1 MNAGI
6 DKVVFNYIQ
15 YVLLDINL
23 AFILVYFLCFIQLKF
38 YFELSQN
45 KCLFWLYFIFQRHGH
60 PQKLNLGRKLA
71 HYSLWFT
78 IVCGGKPVFV
88 PDWILCKNGKLNRW
102 TSLQGLFSLYFSY
115 LPGTLLKSLAHPER
129 TLYILSLHTR
139 CWWICIRPEI
149 QKQTGQLRLP
159 ALACSRNQKDSC
171 LKDSQGLFNKS
182 VSLMCSPQVIFQTLM
197 KENTIKHGHHSF
209 QGDQSLFWALCC
221 LVLKSQSKLFPF
233 TVSGQTHT

>member
-23 AFILVYFLCFIQLKF
+23 AFIQVYFLYFIQLKF

-102 TSLQGLFSLYFSY
+102 ILLQGLFF
-115 LPGTLLKSLAHPER
+115 
-129 TLYILSLHTR
+129 
-139 CWWICIRPEI
+139 
-149 QKQTGQLRLP
+149 
-159 ALACSRNQKDSC
+159 
-171 LKDSQGLFNKS
+171 
-182 VSLMCSPQVIFQTLM
+182 
-197 KENTIKHGHHSF
+197 
-209 QGDQSLFWALCC
+209 SLFFLFTRNPTEVPCSSWKDIIHPIPPCKVLMDMYPTRNTEANWSAQITSSSLFQKSEGFLFEGQSRAL
-221 LVLKSQSKLFPF
+221 
-233 TVSGQTHT
+233 

>member
-102 TSLQGLFSLYFSY
+102 ILLQGFFFPFIFLVYQEPYWSPMLILKGHYTSY
-115 LPGTLLKSLAHPER
+115 PS
-129 TLYILSLHTR
+129 
-139 CWWICIRPEI
+139 I
-149 QKQTGQLRLP
+149 QGVDGYV
-159 ALACSRNQKDSC
+159 SDQKY
-171 LKDSQGLFNKS
+171 K
-182 VSLMCSPQVIFQTLM
+182 
-197 KENTIKHGHHSF
+197 
-209 QGDQSLFWALCC
+209 
-221 LVLKSQSKLFPF
+221 SKL
-233 TVSGQTHT
+233 VSSD